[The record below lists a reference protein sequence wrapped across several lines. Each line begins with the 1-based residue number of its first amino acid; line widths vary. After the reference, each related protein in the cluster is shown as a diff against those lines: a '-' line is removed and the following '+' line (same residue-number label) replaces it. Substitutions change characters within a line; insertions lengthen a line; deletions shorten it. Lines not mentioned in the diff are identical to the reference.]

1 MTEPL
6 KTIIDRREAVIKI
19 LERDAQ
25 DAHDKLANAA
35 PPVQVPNSI
44 RVPLDSLHADA
55 EYLLARLLAGTLTR
69 EQVVGVIRDRIDA
82 ARLEIEALRKRE
94 GMHRMSTLDG
104 ICLESTMSY
113 ALHQKITGTWDDK
126 HYPEL
131 PISAGLVTTQE
142 PITVGGWVKH
152 LEEPGF
158 TEDQLRAYADA
169 TCAMRA
175 QADSQP
181 VLPKITAEDRS
192 LLHYNPNTDDIV
204 EWVQRYASAA
214 ITADRAMRAQ
224 VAPAAVAVP
233 VAYRV
238 LRKRHHDGEWIT
250 DGRPWC
256 DGVPTQDLVDDI
268 ALRSDGWRIEY
279 AFAAPAA
286 QAAPQPAVQQ
296 WNDLIGK
303 ETHADADGLLVWR
316 DEVDFAI
323 PTVQPAPAAQGWG
336 VLPSLFREALAWG
349 MTYGPEIP
357 AHQWEEMR
365 ESMVEKFTA
374 RAQAKEGQAMTD
386 TTSAAPV
393 AQRDAWLEAAIAW
406 EVCASIHRR
415 WAKGKDAFY
424 SIRQSDFQKHA
435 EDARAQ
441 AEEGA

>member
-192 LLHYNPNTDDIV
+192 FLHYNPNTDDIV

-224 VAPAAVAVP
+224 VAPASVAGP

-238 LRKRHHDGEWIT
+238 LRKRHDGEWVT
-250 DGRPWC
+250 DGRAWC

-279 AFAAPAA
+279 AFAAPTTQATPQREVFDEDGFRAWVIRNLPDNTIIGNSAWWADHLAA
-286 QAAPQPAVQQ
+286 WVQRFMLAAP
-296 WNDLIGK
+296 K
-303 ETHADADGLLVWR
+303 
-316 DEVDFAI
+316 
-323 PTVQPAPAAQGWG
+323 
-336 VLPSLFREALAWG
+336 
-349 MTYGPEIP
+349 
-357 AHQWEEMR
+357 
-365 ESMVEKFTA
+365 
-374 RAQAKEGQAMTD
+374 
-386 TTSAAPV
+386 AAPV